1 LTAAGSEYN
10 HAISLPTGHISLVTP
25 ALCPRNLASVSTDSR
40 LQRGTASEQLAAEYL
55 QARGLVVLARNVRCR
70 AGELDLVC
78 LDSGVLAIVEVRQRV
93 SIDFGG
99 ALASVTWR
107 KQRKIIRATQF
118 FLQRRAGWRRRVM
131 RFDVLAVDGLP
142 DGAHRIVW
150 IKDAFRAT

>member
-1 LTAAGSEYN
+1 MSA
-10 HAISLPTGHISLVTP
+10 
-25 ALCPRNLASVSTDSR
+25 DSR
-40 LQRGTASEQLAAEYL
+40 LQRGTASEHLAADYL

-78 LDSGVLAIVEVRQRV
+78 LDGGVLAIIEVRQRMR
-93 SIDFGG
+93 IDFGG

-107 KQRKIIRATQF
+107 KQRKIVRTTQF
-118 FLQRRAGWRRRVM
+118 FLQRKAEWRRHVM
-131 RFDVLAVDGLP
+131 RFDVLAVQGVP

>member
-1 LTAAGSEYN
+1 M
-10 HAISLPTGHISLVTP
+10 
-25 ALCPRNLASVSTDSR
+25 STESR
-40 LQRGTASEQLAAEYL
+40 LQRGTASEQLAADYL
-55 QARGLVVLARNVRCR
+55 QARGVTVLARNVRCR

-78 LDSGVLAIVEVRQRV
+78 LDSGVLAIVEVRQREK
-93 SIDFGG
+93 IDFGG

-118 FLQRRAGWRRRVM
+118 LLQRQAEWRRYVM
-131 RFDVLAVDGLP
+131 RFDVLAVEGVP